1 MITPQ
6 YVADL
11 MSWGAIGARTTES
24 RVHRELASDSPARWA
39 LKRYRWHHQ
48 GGYRCD

>member
-6 YVADL
+6 YLADL

-24 RVHRELASDSPARWA
+24 PGAPRTLFRPLLPGR
-39 LKRYRWHHQ
+39 L
-48 GGYRCD
+48 